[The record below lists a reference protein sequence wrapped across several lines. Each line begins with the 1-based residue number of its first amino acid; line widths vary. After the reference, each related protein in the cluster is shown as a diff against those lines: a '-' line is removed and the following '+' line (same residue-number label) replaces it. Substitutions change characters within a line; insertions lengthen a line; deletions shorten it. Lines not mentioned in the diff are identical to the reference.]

1 MHTKQKS
8 KQNYIKKMRIAIFSA
23 NYRAEN
29 DKLLKKTIDFL
40 EKNGIDVLVESGLH
54 TQMERTDCRF
64 KNYKT
69 VDADNLQADIA
80 ISIGGDGT
88 FLNTAA
94 AVGNRGIPILGI
106 NNGRLGFLADV
117 ADTEIEQVLAEVIA
131 GNYKIRERCIIQANT
146 SDNSGRG
153 LPFAL
158 NEIAV
163 LKQDLSS
170 LIAIHASVNGEYL
183 NTYQA
188 DGLIIATPT
197 GSTAYSLSVGGPI
210 VMPGTH
216 NLILAP
222 VASHSLTVRPLVI
235 ADTCEIDLEIE
246 SRSHNYLISLDGRSQ
261 PMSQNT
267 KLHITKADFTI
278 KIIEPN
284 GHSFFRTLK
293 NKLMWGMDKRIE
305 K

>member
-1 MHTKQKS
+1 
-8 KQNYIKKMRIAIFSA
+8 MRIAIFSA

-29 DKLLKKTIDFL
+29 DKLLDKTIGFL
-40 EKNGIDVLVESGLH
+40 ERSGADVLIERGLH
-54 TQMERTDCRF
+54 AQMAQANARF
-64 KNYKT
+64 KARET
-69 VDADNLQADIA
+69 VGTGDLQADVA
-80 ISIGGDGT
+80 ISVGGDGT

-94 AVGNRGIPILGI
+94 AVGDRGIPILGI

-117 ADTEIEQVLAEVIA
+117 ADTEIEQVLAEVLA
-131 GNYKIRERCIIQANT
+131 GDYKVRERCILQAKT
-146 SDNSGRG
+146 YDQSGFG

-188 DGLIIATPT
+188 DGLIVATPT

-235 ADTCEIDLEIE
+235 SDTCEIDLEIE
-246 SRSHNYLISLDGRSQ
+246 SRSRSYLISLDGRSQ
-261 PMSQNT
+261 PMSQTT
-267 KLHITKADFTI
+267 KLHIAKADFAI

-293 NKLMWGMDKRIE
+293 NKLMWGADKRIE

>member
-1 MHTKQKS
+1 
-8 KQNYIKKMRIAIFSA
+8 MRIAIFSA

-29 DKLLKKTIDFL
+29 DNLLIKTIDFL
-40 EKNGIDVLVESGLH
+40 EKSGADVLIEHELCA
-54 TQMERTDCRF
+54 QMRRTNAKF
-64 KNYKT
+64 SAYET
-69 VDADNLQADIA
+69 VGMDNLQADVV

-94 AVGNRGIPILGI
+94 AVGDRGIPILGI
-106 NNGRLGFLADV
+106 NAGRLGFLADV
-117 ADTEIEQVLAEVIA
+117 ADTEIEQVLDELLT
-131 GNYKIRERCIIQANT
+131 GNYTVRERCIIQAQT
-146 SDNSGRG
+146 SDQSGFG

-183 NTYQA
+183 NTYLA
-188 DGLIIATPT
+188 DGLIVATPT
-197 GSTAYSLSVGGPI
+197 GSTAYALSVGGPI

-235 ADTCEIDLEIE
+235 ADSCEIDLEVE
-246 SRSHNYLISLDGRSQ
+246 SRSRSYLISLDGRSQ
-261 PMSQNT
+261 PMSQTT
-267 KLHITKADFTI
+267 KLHIAKADFTT

-284 GHSFFRTLK
+284 GHSFIRTLK
-293 NKLMWGMDKRIE
+293 NKLMWGADRRS
-305 K
+305 

>member
-1 MHTKQKS
+1 
-8 KQNYIKKMRIAIFSA
+8 MRIAIFSA

-29 DKLLKKTIDFL
+29 DNLLIKIIHFL
-40 EKNGIDVLVESGLH
+40 ENSGADVLIEHGLRA
-54 TQMERTDCRF
+54 QMVQTNARF
-64 KNYKT
+64 WNYEA
-69 VDADNLQADIA
+69 VDSNDLQADAA

-94 AVGNRGIPILGI
+94 AVGDRGIPILGI
-106 NNGRLGFLADV
+106 NTGRLGFLADV
-117 ADTEIEQVLAEVIA
+117 ADTEIEQVLAELLA
-131 GNYKIRERCIIQANT
+131 GNYNVRERCIVQART
-146 SDNSGRG
+146 SDQSGLG

-183 NTYQA
+183 NTYLA
-188 DGLIIATPT
+188 DGLIVATPT

-216 NLILAP
+216 TLILAP

-235 ADTCEIDLEIE
+235 ADSCEIDLEIE
-246 SRSHNYLISLDGRSQ
+246 SRSHSYLISLDGRSQ
-261 PMSQNT
+261 LMNQT
-267 KLHITKADFTI
+267 TRLHIAKADFTV

-293 NKLMWGMDKRIE
+293 NKLMWGADKRY
-305 K
+305 

>member
-1 MHTKQKS
+1 
-8 KQNYIKKMRIAIFSA
+8 MRIAIFSA

-29 DKLLKKTIDFL
+29 DKLLDKTIGFL
-40 EKNGIDVLVESGLH
+40 ERSGADVLIERGLH
-54 TQMERTDCRF
+54 AQMAQANARF
-64 KNYKT
+64 KARET
-69 VDADNLQADIA
+69 VGTGNLQADVA
-80 ISIGGDGT
+80 ISVGGDGT

-94 AVGNRGIPILGI
+94 AVGDRGIPILGI

-117 ADTEIEQVLAEVIA
+117 ADTEIEQVLAEVLA
-131 GNYKIRERCIIQANT
+131 GDYKVRERCILQANT
-146 SDNSGRG
+146 SDQSGIG

-188 DGLIIATPT
+188 DGLIVATPT

-235 ADTCEIDLEIE
+235 SDTCEIDLEVE
-246 SRSHNYLISLDGRSQ
+246 SRSRSYLISLDGRSQ
-261 PMSQNT
+261 PMSQTT
-267 KLHITKADFTI
+267 KLHIAKADFAI

-293 NKLMWGMDKRIE
+293 NKLMWGADKRIE